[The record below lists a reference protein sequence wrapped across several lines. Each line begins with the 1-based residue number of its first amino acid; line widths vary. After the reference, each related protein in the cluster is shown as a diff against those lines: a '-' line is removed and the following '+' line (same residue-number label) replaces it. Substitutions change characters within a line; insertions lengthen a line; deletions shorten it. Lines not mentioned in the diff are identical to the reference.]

1 MSGANIP
8 RIGIALGGGSARGL
22 AHIPFIE
29 ALDELGLRPDVIAG
43 TSIGALVGA
52 GWAAG
57 MKGAEIRAHSVDVLG
72 SMRSITRKLWFDRR
86 RLGFSGFKGLSSFR
100 GLSLQ
105 FDAEQVV
112 EAFLPAFVAKDF
124 AELRIPLHV
133 IAADFHS
140 WNQVVFDTGP
150 VRPAIAGSIAIPSF
164 FRPVRYNG
172 RVLIDGGV
180 VNPLPLDAASTNVD
194 ILIGIDVNGDPNA
207 KRGSRPPS
215 AVDVWMGA
223 AQIMMHQLTAHNI
236 AAYPPDIYIRPH
248 LGEFGAYEF
257 WRVREV
263 IAAGDL
269 EKERFKRAVAG
280 RVEDLIAAQRRSL

>member
-1 MSGANIP
+1 MNVMSGADSP
-8 RIGIALGGGSARGL
+8 RIGVALGGGSARGL

-29 ALDELGLRPDVIAG
+29 AMDELGLRPAVIAG

-57 MKGAEIRAHSVDVLG
+57 LKGAEIREHSIDALG
-72 SMRSITRKLWFDRR
+72 TMRSITRKLWFNSERR
-86 RLGFSGFKGLSSFR
+86 PNLMGWKKI
-100 GLSLQ
+100 SLQ
-105 FDAEQVV
+105 FDAEQVI
-112 EAFLPAFVAKDF
+112 EAFMPGAVPQTFE
-124 AELRIPLHV
+124 ELRTPLHV
-133 IAADFHS
+133 IASDFHS

-150 VRPAIAGSIAIPSF
+150 VRPAVAGSIAIPSF

-180 VNPLPLDAASTNVD
+180 VDPLPLDAASANVD

-215 AVDVWMGA
+215 AIDVWMGA
-223 AQIMMHQLTAHNI
+223 AQIMMHQLTAHMI

-248 LGEFGAYEF
+248 LSEFGAYEF
-257 WRVREV
+257 WKVRQV
-263 IAAGDL
+263 IAKGDL
-269 EKERFKRAVAG
+269 EKERFKKAVAN
-280 RVEDLIAAQRRSL
+280 RVEDFIAAQRRNL